1 MATTVDNNTPGTPS
15 PTPEKLTPEAVI
27 EQIRTLR
34 SQIGDVTPL
43 SKAQRRQLKQRA
55 RKQPAP
61 VVDAS
66 ISVIGSS
73 DMVAQAVGQP
83 LPDVLQLQSV
93 SVRWNLVADE
103 IRSFLKGI
111 EGANLVRREQLAF
124 IASQAYSFGSQLAR
138 NPVNAD
144 LVPQVEEIKRLKVL
158 TRRKK
163 AAQVPQTPAPTPAPA
178 PVPVTSTA
186 PKA

>member
-1 MATTVDNNTPGTPS
+1 MSTTVNNIPGTT
-15 PTPEKLTPEAVI
+15 TPDPAKLTPEAVI
-27 EQIRTLR
+27 EQIRALR
-34 SQIGDVTPL
+34 SQIGEVTPL
-43 SKAQRRQLKQRA
+43 SKAQRNLLKRRT

-61 VVDAS
+61 VVEAS

-73 DMVAQAVGQP
+73 DTVAQAVGQP
-83 LPDVLQLQSV
+83 LVDVLQLQSD
-93 SVRWNLVADE
+93 SVRWSLVADE
-103 IRSFLKGI
+103 LRSFLKGI
-111 EGANLVRREQLAF
+111 EGANLVRRQQLSF

-163 AAQVPQTPAPTPAPA
+163 ATQNPPTPSPTPAPA
-178 PVPVTSTA
+178 PQVTSTQ
-186 PKA
+186 PKS

>member
-1 MATTVDNNTPGTPS
+1 MSSTVNNTPVTTD
-15 PTPEKLTPEAVI
+15 PTPAKLTPEAVI
-27 EQIRTLR
+27 EQIRALR
-34 SQIGDVTPL
+34 AQIGEVTPL
-43 SKAQRRQLKQRA
+43 SKAQRNQLRQRT

-73 DMVAQAVGQP
+73 DTVAQAVGQP
-83 LPDVLQLQSV
+83 LVDVLQLQSD
-93 SVRWNLVADE
+93 SVLWNLVADE
-103 IRSFLKGI
+103 LRSFLKGI
-111 EGANLVRREQLAF
+111 EGANLVRRQQLSF

-138 NPVNAD
+138 NPDNAD

-163 AAQVPQTPAPTPAPA
+163 ATQNPPAGSSTPAAHE
-178 PVPVTSTA
+178 TSTT
-186 PKA
+186 PKS

>member
-1 MATTVDNNTPGTPS
+1 MANPVGNNTPGTPS
-15 PTPEKLTPEAVI
+15 PTPAKLTPEAVI
-27 EQIRTLR
+27 EQIRALR
-34 SQIGDVTPL
+34 SQVDEVTPL
-43 SKAQRRQLKQRA
+43 SKAQRNLLKRRT

-73 DMVAQAVGQP
+73 DTVAQAVGQP
-83 LPDVLQLQSV
+83 LVDVLQLQSD

-103 IRSFLKGI
+103 LRSFLKGI

-144 LVPQVEEIKRLKVL
+144 LVPQVEEIKRLKTL
-158 TRRKK
+158 SRRKK
-163 AAQVPQTPAPTPAPA
+163 TTQNPPPPSPTPAP
-178 PVPVTSTA
+178 VHETNTT